1 MTYDHELLLI
11 QQINK
16 NLSLSTNVNNI
27 YFQTQ
32 ITLADAGLAVKLSC
46 KGKNGQVELGL
57 FTLRR
62 YSKNELI
69 TTYGGSVVD
78 PSVLTEKTK
87 THARG
92 VPGDSNYA
100 YSAYEWSRCF
110 RQLALQN
117 IDIDDELSRPISERS
132 IIQPVDGENISADL
146 VKKTGVGYMAN
157 TKAKL
162 ADQNIKKK
170 EITMPQTARRKRL
183 HCGIPIIAYVAKE
196 NLPAHTELFCKYKND
211 GGQWA
216 RSFEY

>member
-78 PSVLTEKTK
+78 ASVITDKTK

-92 VPGDSNYA
+92 VPGD
-100 YSAYEWSRCF
+100 
-110 RQLALQN
+110 
-117 IDIDDELSRPISERS
+117 
-132 IIQPVDGENISADL
+132 
-146 VKKTGVGYMAN
+146 
-157 TKAKL
+157 
-162 ADQNIKKK
+162 K
-170 EITMPQTARRKRL
+170 EIIRLFRSYKVSAIMGNNCNVLVRKDSDR
-183 HCGIPIIAYVAKE
+183 K
-196 NLPAHTELFCKYKND
+196 F
-211 GGQWA
+211 
-216 RSFEY
+216 